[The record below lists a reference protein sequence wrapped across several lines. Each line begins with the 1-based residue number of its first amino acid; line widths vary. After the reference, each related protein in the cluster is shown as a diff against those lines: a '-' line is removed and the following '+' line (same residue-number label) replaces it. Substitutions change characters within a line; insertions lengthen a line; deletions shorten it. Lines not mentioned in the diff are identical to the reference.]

1 MRIIVCI
8 KQVPETGDV
17 RMDEETG
24 TIVRE
29 GVESVVNPLDLYAVE
44 LALLLRE
51 RRGGR
56 ITAVTMGPP
65 GAETALREV
74 LSMGC
79 DDAVLVSGR
88 EFAGSDTYA
97 TSLVLSRVVRRVA
110 PFDLLLMGIGATDGE
125 TSQVGPGVA
134 SLLDL
139 PLCTY
144 TSRVVG
150 MGDGRLSAERL
161 VEDGYEALSLPL
173 PAVLTVGREIGYPR
187 LPTLSGKKRA
197 RQTEIPVWA
206 PSDLGIEA
214 EAVGL
219 KGSPTRVVKIGR
231 PRVARSGRLVD
242 ANAAG
247 APAAA
252 MELADFLEE
261 RNLL

>member
-8 KQVPETGDV
+8 KQVPETSDV
-17 RMDEETG
+17 RMDDETG

-29 GVESVVNPLDLYAVE
+29 GVESIVNPLDLYAVE
-44 LALLLRE
+44 LGLLLRD
-51 RRGGR
+51 RGGGSV
-56 ITAVTMGPP
+56 TAVTMGPP
-65 GAETALREV
+65 TAETALREV

-79 DDAVLVSGR
+79 DEAVLVSGR

-97 TSLVLSRVVRRVA
+97 TSLVLARTVERLA
-110 PFDLLLMGIGATDGE
+110 PFDLLLLGVGATDGE

-139 PLCTY
+139 ALCTY
-144 TSRVVG
+144 TSRAG
-150 MGDGRLSAERL
+150 EAEDGRIAVERL

-197 RQTEIPVWA
+197 RRADVPVWSPA
-206 PSDLGIEA
+206 DLGIETDT
-214 EAVGL
+214 VGL

-231 PRVARSGRLVD
+231 PRVARDGRRIH
-242 ANAAG
+242 AQTAG
-247 APAAA
+247 AAAA
-252 MELADFLEE
+252 ARELADFLDS